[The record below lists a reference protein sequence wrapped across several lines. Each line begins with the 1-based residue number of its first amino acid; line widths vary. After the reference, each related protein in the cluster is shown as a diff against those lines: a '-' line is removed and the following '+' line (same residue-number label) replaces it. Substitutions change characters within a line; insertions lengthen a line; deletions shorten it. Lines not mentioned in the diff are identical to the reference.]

1 MIFEPVATAITIVL
15 IAVILTVY
23 ASVLKRNGWIG
34 KPSLDTRLEVRTR
47 SSSPELRTQISVA
60 PAKDIK
66 VKTEKQKQEPKIS
79 DTNTPSSKP
88 KDEFTATQRKNTENP
103 DFSQINRP
111 EGCNHHFGYLATLP
125 RGTNTPDECYSC
137 TDLIN
142 CYKKKLKTPN
152 PARAVLV

>member
-34 KPSLDTRLEVRTR
+34 KPVLQADTTSIIHPIPV
-47 SSSPELRTQISVA
+47 ELKTQHSDVSTKA
-60 PAKDIK
+60 TK

-79 DTNTPSSKP
+79 KNESIETKP
-88 KDEFTATQRKNTENP
+88 KEDTGTQRKITEKK
-103 DFSQINRP
+103 DLSEINRP
-111 EGCNHHFGYLATLP
+111 EGCSHHFGYLATLP
-125 RGTNTPDECYSC
+125 KGTNTPDECYSC

-142 CYKKKLKTPN
+142 CYKKN
-152 PARAVLV
+152 